1 MLTCVPALEIRD
13 LVVQQSGRSIV
24 AGLDLTA
31 EEGRVTALVGP
42 NGAGKTTTVE
52 ACVGLRTPFS
62 GSIEVLGVP
71 LPAPSGART
80 RLHEEIGVMLQDGGL
95 YTTARPLEMVRHIAA
110 MHADP
115 DDPALLLDALGI
127 DPATRTA
134 LRRMSGGEQRRVA
147 AAAALVGRPRMVF
160 LDEPTTGLDSA
171 GRRSFHDL
179 VRSRVSDGVTVLLT
193 THLMD
198 DVERLADHVVV
209 MAAGRNVVQG
219 TIEALVG
226 GHDSVSFRGPMHLPM
241 EEFRTGLPPECTVA
255 EGPPGHYRVD
265 GSLDPTV
272 LAAVA
277 AWCGRHGVPTSD
289 VTIGRRSLDDVV
301 TSLVGDL

>member
-1 MLTCVPALEIRD
+1 M
-13 LVVQQSGRSIV
+13 
-24 AGLDLTA
+24 
-31 EEGRVTALVGP
+31 
-42 NGAGKTTTVE
+42 AGKFLSLEE
-52 ACVGLRTPFS
+52 AARL
-62 GSIEVLGVP
+62 LGVSTDEVNRLVDRKKLFP
-71 LPAPSGART
+71 MRDGA
-80 RLHEEIGVMLQDGGL
+80 
-95 YTTARPLEMVRHIAA
+95 
-110 MHADP
+110 
-115 DDPALLLDALGI
+115 
-127 DPATRTA
+127 
-134 LRRMSGGEQRRVA
+134 
-147 AAAALVGRPRMVF
+147 
-160 LDEPTTGLDSA
+160 
-171 GRRSFHDL
+171 
-179 VRSRVSDGVTVLLT
+179 TVKFKS
-193 THLMD
+193 D

-241 EEFRTGLPPECTVA
+241 EEFRMGLPPECTVA